1 MKVSSPVSK
10 TVQENSNSQ
19 AQAPLQGAF
28 IDARPE
34 TAALLQLKEAANN
47 SPQAQQ
53 LKSLAQVASSAHS
66 AFMVSAHQHGNPV
79 QLEQKQGPGEQGMI
93 DVTEVADY
101 VPNCVDNGELSR
113 KFYRRT
119 SGIASGWNDQDL
131 FYADGDG
138 ALVQVTVAMVDAYW
152 NPKYQ
157 NFTQLSGPD
166 WTVNCEDYAKSS
178 GFGSKV
184 GDYTNSETLS
194 PLIQSNGNYVINM
207 GYHWM
212 RVIKTGADAVTIR
225 QKDGESAVYGKD
237 FNLADALAYIMNKYG
252 SCGAVYNG

>member
-1 MKVSSPVSK
+1 MKVSIPASGKTQEGPHHHTQVPTQQFFADSRPELAAQLQLQELAHNSPV
-10 TVQENSNSQ
+10 NSQ
-19 AQAPLQGAF
+19 LKAMVQLKAKAPL
-28 IDARPE
+28 
-34 TAALLQLKEAANN
+34 
-47 SPQAQQ
+47 
-53 LKSLAQVASSAHS
+53 V
-66 AFMVSAHQHGNPV
+66 PV
-79 QLEQKQGPGEQGMI
+79 TQLEQKQGPDGQGMI

-152 NPKYQ
+152 NPKYEGFAQ
-157 NFTQLSGPD
+157 VSGPD

-237 FNLADALAYIMNKYG
+237 LNLADALAYIMSKYG
-252 SCGAVYNG
+252 SGGAVYNG